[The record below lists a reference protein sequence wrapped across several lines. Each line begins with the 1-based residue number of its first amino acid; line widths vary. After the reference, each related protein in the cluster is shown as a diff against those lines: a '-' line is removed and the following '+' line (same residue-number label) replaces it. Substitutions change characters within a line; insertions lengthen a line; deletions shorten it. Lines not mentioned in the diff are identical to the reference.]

1 MILPVLIIYVLLY
14 VMVVLY
20 VLALLCVNNDI
31 LLVRRKHPTFGN
43 GMYSFIG
50 GQVEPDERALQGLV
64 REVREETGLHL
75 KESDFS
81 FVHVLDRKGTEGPF
95 IALCFKT
102 DITGMHPINSEADKH
117 DDMRFFPM
125 NNPPEN
131 LLDAHKQVLAC
142 IAKGMSYSEH
152 GW

>member
-1 MILPVLIIYVLLY
+1 
-14 VMVVLY
+14 MVVLY
-20 VLALLCVNNDI
+20 VLALLCVNDTV
-31 LLVRRKHPTFGN
+31 LLVRRKHPSFGN

-64 REVREETGLHL
+64 REVFEETGLNL

-95 IALCFKT
+95 IALCFKA
-102 DITGMHPINSEADKH
+102 DITGIHPINKEPEKH
-117 DDMRFFPM
+117 DDMSFFPL

-131 LLDAHKQVLAC
+131 LLDAHKQILAC
-142 IAKGMSYSEH
+142 IAHNIPYSEH